1 VTPPPAPQPEP
12 DTEPTRRPA
21 PHAGDRRFVA
31 HARTVMAL
39 TLLSRL
45 TGLVRDAVCSRAF
58 GASPVWSAFVTA
70 FIVPNLFR
78 RLFGE
83 GALSAAFIPEYARL
97 SRDDPPAARALASLT
112 VAAVGAALGVITLAA
127 ELALLAVLGG
137 GGATGHTRTVVV
149 LAMIMLPFAPLVCL
163 GAIFG
168 GMLQT
173 HGRFAPHAA
182 APVILNLC
190 MASAAWIGAV
200 RLGWP
205 LERAA
210 VAVAGA
216 VVLAGL
222 VQTAWFLRALRAH
235 RPWTRSLGVAR
246 GPFRTMLR
254 RLAPA
259 LIGMGALQ
267 LGTAIDGLL
276 AGWPVMVGPTLPGGG
291 AYPMDES
298 AASVLFFA
306 ARLYQFPLGVFG
318 IAIATAVFPALA
330 RDWGNRASFDA
341 TLARGVRTSLFISL
355 PATVGLVLVAEPLAR
370 VIYGGGNFGVDD
382 AERVTA
388 ALRAYAPA
396 IWAYSL
402 THVLTRAFYAS
413 GDTRTPML
421 VGVGAVAL
429 NLALDVTLMF
439 PLAERGLAWGTS
451 IASVAQALTLSWL
464 AHRRLASSAPGRGL
478 LVSVGL
484 SVACSGA
491 MAGAILAARWAWTPD
506 GAGGWTASMLVLAR
520 DVGTGGLAYLALAPL
535 LRRPEPRWLLQ
546 RAGGDGGRTTP

>member
-1 VTPPPAPQPEP
+1 
-12 DTEPTRRPA
+12 
-21 PHAGDRRFVA
+21 
-31 HARTVMAL
+31 
-39 TLLSRL
+39 
-45 TGLVRDAVCSRAF
+45 
-58 GASPVWSAFVTA
+58 
-70 FIVPNLFR
+70 
-78 RLFGE
+78 
-83 GALSAAFIPEYARL
+83 
-97 SRDDPPAARALASLT
+97 
-112 VAAVGAALGVITLAA
+112 
-127 ELALLAVLGG
+127 
-137 GGATGHTRTVVV
+137 
-149 LAMIMLPFAPLVCL
+149 
-163 GAIFG
+163 
-168 GMLQT
+168 
-173 HGRFAPHAA
+173 
-182 APVILNLC
+182 
-190 MASAAWIGAV
+190 
-200 RLGWP
+200 
-205 LERAA
+205 
-210 VAVAGA
+210 
-216 VVLAGL
+216 
-222 VQTAWFLRALRAH
+222 
-235 RPWTRSLGVAR
+235 
-246 GPFRTMLR
+246 MLR

-370 VIYGGGNFGVDD
+370 VIYGGGNFGADD

-464 AHRRLASSAPGRGL
+464 AHRRLASSAPGARAAGL
-478 LVSVGL
+478 G
-484 SVACSGA
+484 GA
-491 MAGAILAARWAWTPD
+491 Q
-506 GAGGWTASMLVLAR
+506 
-520 DVGTGGLAYLALAPL
+520 
-535 LRRPEPRWLLQ
+535 RRLQ
-546 RAGGDGGRTTP
+546 RGDGGGDPGGPVGLDARRGGGLDRLHADPGAGRGDRGARLPRPGAPPAPPGTAMAAPAGRG